1 MTKNLQMQV
10 DQFGTVSEFLSSLES
25 FVKLY
30 GIDQDGA
37 LHSSLLSMPS
47 EDIECQ
53 EYEFV

>member
-1 MTKNLQMQV
+1 MQV
-10 DQFGTVSEFLSSLES
+10 DQFGTVTEFLSSLES

-30 GIDQDGA
+30 GIDQHGA
-37 LHSSLLSMPS
+37 LHSSLSSMPS